1 MSLKSCSII
10 FAVIAVGLTYIFYTP
25 LPDDAVEPWK
35 QLLGRS
41 LCRIVFGSANI
52 AELLGYNGVNTIRS
66 LGDGSQEIT
75 PDEDLEISD
84 AKFNGVDVRIYKPK
98 NIDYNNPGLVYL
110 HGGGWTIGTIGSYDP
125 LVKKIAKS
133 SRFVVVS
140 VGYRRAPEHVFPAA
154 FDDCLTATRYF
165 FKNAKQYSVDP
176 TRIGISGDS
185 AGGNLA
191 AAVTLKLSKDA
202 DPNIKPKA
210 QVLIYP
216 ALQALDLNLPSYR
229 RYNDDGG
236 PFILAKP
243 MMTKFW
249 LYYGEG
255 NLKLLQQFL
264 ENNQFISEIKNTKF
278 YSYIDRKQLPEKYLT
293 EEDKSP
299 FSTNGNKELFDRVS
313 KWLLDPH
320 FAPLLATDEDL
331 KKLPPTYIL
340 TAEYDPLRDDG
351 FLLTSRL
358 RSLNKEVV
366 HSHFDGVQHAFVAL
380 TFLESYGRAV
390 DDITKF
396 LDNYVLHDMDMIK
409 MNLGI

>member
-1 MSLKSCSII
+1 MAMSLKSCSII

-35 QLLGRS
+35 HLLGRS

-140 VGYRRAPEHVFPAA
+140 VG
-154 FDDCLTATRYF
+154 
-165 FKNAKQYSVDP
+165 
-176 TRIGISGDS
+176 

-264 ENNQFISEIKNTKF
+264 ENNQLISEIKNTKF

-313 KWLLDPH
+313 KWLLDPY
-320 FAPLLATDEDL
+320 FAPLLATNEDL

-366 HSHFDGVQHAFVAL
+366 HSHFDGVQHAFVAF
-380 TFLESYGRAV
+380 TFLESCGRAV

-409 MNLGI
+409 MNLGL